1 MATSD
6 VAFPQETEKLCPSL
20 MEKSLSDRQ
29 GSKTKGQIL
38 PRNVAVDHYVPH
50 TTESHQCARKTA
62 NRTIETVFKNC
73 FLET

>member
-20 MEKSLSDRQ
+20 MEKSLSNRQ

-50 TTESHQCARKTA
+50 TTVKVISVQGKQLTEQ
-62 NRTIETVFKNC
+62 
-73 FLET
+73 